1 MFSLFEEAARDYE
14 AEAAERRAALVRA
27 AVKEEVFPFLA
38 MAASEVE
45 YGHRRALAAE
55 SLKRIAV
62 RGGASVAEVGDVAD
76 RMYRLLAQARQG
88 QPQARQGQPQARLE
102 RTAAMVCGNCDHAS
116 VDHSEGL
123 SCNTCGCANF
133 TPKSDGKEARRVTAE
148 GGEGPFT

>member
-55 SLKRIAV
+55 SLERIAV
-62 RGGASVAEVGDVAD
+62 RCGASVAEVGDVAD

-88 QPQARQGQPQARLE
+88 QPQVRLE

>member
-55 SLKRIAV
+55 SLERIAV
-62 RGGASVAEVGDVAD
+62 RCGASVAEVGDVAD
-76 RMYRLLAQARQG
+76 RMYRLLA
-88 QPQARQGQPQARLE
+88 QARQGQPQARLE